1 MVVVV
6 VWVFKAQRGENTNSN
21 EDTALAQDEEA
32 AAATARTKDAPGLT
46 AMGRKEKDNGD
57 GIRSGTDRVTGTQM
71 AFRRQYANI

>member
-1 MVVVV
+1 M
-6 VWVFKAQRGENTNSN
+6 
-21 EDTALAQDEEA
+21 AQDEEAA

>member
-1 MVVVV
+1 M
-6 VWVFKAQRGENTNSN
+6 KKQQQQPQQGP
-21 EDTALAQDEEA
+21 
-32 AAATARTKDAPGLT
+32 RTKDAPGLT